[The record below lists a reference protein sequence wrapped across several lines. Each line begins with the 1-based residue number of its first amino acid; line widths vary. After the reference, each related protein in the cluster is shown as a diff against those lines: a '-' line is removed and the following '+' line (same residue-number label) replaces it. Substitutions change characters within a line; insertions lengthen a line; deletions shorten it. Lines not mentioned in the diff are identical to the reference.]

1 MSRGDLPGTPEG
13 FYLRF
18 QVGARTDTGRVRT
31 LNEDVFLLRPE
42 QGLFLVCDGMGGCP
56 AGEVASEMAALS
68 ILEHVS
74 RRERPG
80 TAASAEDGDYLPQ
93 SRRLRRAV
101 EQSNQYIFERA
112 QAEPDRAGM
121 GSTVVGAWISGA
133 IVSVAHVGD
142 SRAYLWH
149 RNRLARLTRDHSLT
163 EDGAHKNVLLR
174 ALGREAKVAV
184 DVRELAVQPDDYLLL
199 CSDGLTNA
207 VPEAT
212 VSNAIARLRDP
223 QRICDELVDLA
234 NRHGGPDNI
243 TVVVVAVIGSM
254 WHSLSDWTRR
264 LSGGHIAAA
273 DSAS

>member
-1 MSRGDLPGTPEG
+1 M
-13 FYLRF
+13 
-18 QVGARTDTGRVRT
+18 
-31 LNEDVFLLRPE
+31 
-42 QGLFLVCDGMGGCP
+42 
-56 AGEVASEMAALS
+56 
-68 ILEHVS
+68 
-74 RRERPG
+74 
-80 TAASAEDGDYLPQ
+80 
-93 SRRLRRAV
+93 
-101 EQSNQYIFERA
+101 
-112 QAEPDRAGM
+112 
-121 GSTVVGAWISGA
+121 A
-133 IVSVAHVGD
+133 IVPDDKNWTWV
-142 SRAYLWH
+142 
-149 RNRLARLTRDHSLT
+149 LARPCPDC
-163 EDGAHKNVLLR
+163 GF
-174 ALGREAKVAV
+174 EAAAV

>member
-1 MSRGDLPGTPEG
+1 MRL
-13 FYLRF
+13 

-68 ILEHVS
+68 ILKYII
-74 RRERPG
+74 RREKPHVN
-80 TAASAEDGDYLPQ
+80 AVAQDDEYLPQ

-101 EQSNQYIFERA
+101 ERSNQYIYERA
-112 QAEPDRAGM
+112 HADPDRAGM

-133 IVSVAHVGD
+133 IVSIAHVGD

-149 RNRLARLTRDHSLT
+149 RNRLARLTHDHSLT
-163 EDGAHKNVLLR
+163 ENGEHKNVLLR
-174 ALGREAKVAV
+174 ALGREATVDV

-207 VPEAT
+207 VPEAA
-212 VSNAIARLRDP
+212 VSKTIARVRDP
-223 QRICDELVDLA
+223 QRICDELVKMA
-234 NRHGGPDNI
+234 NRRGGPDNI
-243 TVVVVAVIGSM
+243 TVVVVAVVGSVWQSM
-254 WHSLSDWTRR
+254 WDWTRR

>member
-1 MSRGDLPGTPEG
+1 MRL
-13 FYLRF
+13 

-56 AGEVASEMAALS
+56 AGEVASEMAALR
-68 ILEHVS
+68 ILEHLS
-74 RRERPG
+74 GREKQ
-80 TAASAEDGDYLPQ
+80 TAAARAEDNEYLPQ

-101 EQSNQYIFERA
+101 ERSNEYIYEQA

-121 GSTVVGAWISGA
+121 GSTVVGACIAGG

-149 RNRLARLTRDHSLT
+149 RNRLVRLTRDHSLT

-174 ALGREAKVAV
+174 ALGREATVAV

-207 VPEAT
+207 VPEAA
-212 VSNAIARLRDP
+212 VAGAIARLRDP
-223 QRICDELVDLA
+223 QRICDELIDMA

-243 TVVVVAVIGSM
+243 TVVVVAVIGSAWQSM
-254 WHSLSDWTRR
+254 WDWTRR

>member
-1 MSRGDLPGTPEG
+1 MRL
-13 FYLRF
+13 

-68 ILEHVS
+68 ILKHVS
-74 RRERPG
+74 RRQKQPA
-80 TAASAEDGDYLPQ
+80 TAAGQDDQYLPQ
-93 SRRLRRAV
+93 SRWLRRAV
-101 EQSNQYIFERA
+101 ERSNQYIYEQA

-163 EDGAHKNVLLR
+163 EDGAHRNVLLR
-174 ALGREAKVAV
+174 VLGREATVAV

-207 VPEAT
+207 VPEAAM
-212 VSNAIARLRDP
+212 SSAIARLRDP
-223 QRICDELVDLA
+223 QRICDELVDMA

-243 TVVVVAVIGSM
+243 TVVVVAVIGSL
-254 WHSLSDWTRR
+254 WQSVWDWTRR

>member
-1 MSRGDLPGTPEG
+1 MRL
-13 FYLRF
+13 

-74 RRERPG
+74 RREKPAVPR
-80 TAASAEDGDYLPQ
+80 AAQDDDYLPQ

-101 EQSNQYIFERA
+101 ERSNQYIYERS
-112 QAEPDRAGM
+112 QADPDRAGM
-121 GSTVVGAWISGA
+121 GSTVVGAWIRGP

-174 ALGREAKVAV
+174 ALGREATVEV

-207 VPEAT
+207 VPEAA
-212 VSNAIARLRDP
+212 VSRAIARLRDP
-223 QRICDELVDLA
+223 QRICDELVNMA
-234 NRHGGPDNI
+234 NKRGGPDNI
-243 TVVVVAVIGSM
+243 TVVVVAVIGSV
-254 WHSLSDWTRR
+254 WQNIWEWTRR
-264 LSGGHIAAA
+264 FSGGHIAAA